1 MLILHR
7 PRDRPQPPGTV
18 VGMTSELLHGLNDN
32 QRQAV
37 LHAGSHL
44 LVLAGPGS
52 GKTRVLT
59 HRIAHFIENGTRPN
73 AVLAVTFTNKA
84 AAEMRERLGRL
95 MGEDAS
101 SAIWAGTFH
110 SMCAR
115 MLRFEHNA
123 ANLPRDFQIIDAQ
136 DAQRLVAN
144 IILEKGLAQDRNDA
158 TSTARDVK
166 DKISYAKNT
175 LAPPISALTS
185 SDFDVYT
192 AYEERLQKMKALDFD
207 DLLVRA
213 LEFLSSGTAEAARW
227 KNRFEHVLV
236 DEFQDTN
243 AVQLRIVQLFAENA
257 HVTAVGDAAQ
267 SIYSWRGAD
276 HTGVTR
282 FEASFSPS
290 VTIALGENYRST
302 PEIVAVCQ
310 AILDAEEDA
319 PYRLQ
324 LSTENASGAKVALRE
339 CDDDRDEASYIVA
352 EIRKSQRQNAEHAVL
367 VRTAAQTR
375 SLEAELV
382 LNRIPYVI
390 VGGLKFYE
398 RAEIRDAIA
407 YLRTAVY
414 SCDTIS
420 FARAVASPRRGVGEK
435 TIQEIEQLALASGD
449 LHAELE
455 TYTGRSKRGVEEF
468 TSVMN
473 TLAEEATTGTATSV
487 VSLLVEKVLKPHLA
501 TIPDSQT
508 RVENLDQLI
517 AAAGEFQKGITT
529 TGELVSELD
538 GLAAL
543 AAFLEHVALVSAGDD
558 TAADCVQIMTMHAA
572 KGREFPVVFV
582 AGLEESIL
590 PHVRASNSPEE
601 LSEERRLFYVACSRA
616 EKRLH
621 LTFARQRFLF
631 GQVREQRRSRFLGD
645 VAHLDVIDQQR
656 APNRKA
662 PWTDAHRSRPVG
674 TGAWA
679 KAHTTP
685 PAPPR
690 KIREHTAPAGPR
702 LPLDEATNGVRV
714 SHPSFGDGVIVSAT
728 HKEVVIDFD
737 GKRRTLSLELAPLTK
752 L

>member
-1 MLILHR
+1 
-7 PRDRPQPPGTV
+7 
-18 VGMTSELLHGLNDN
+18 MTSDLLHGLNEN

-37 LHAGSHL
+37 LHDGSNL

-59 HRIAHFIENGTRPN
+59 HRIAHFVESGTRPH
-73 AVLAVTFTNKA
+73 AILAVTFTNKA
-84 AAEMRERLGRL
+84 AAEMRERLARL
-95 MGEDAS
+95 MGDSAA

-115 MLRFEHNA
+115 MLRFEHTA
-123 ANLPRDFQIIDAQ
+123 AQLPRDFQIIDAQ

-144 IILEKGLAQDRNDA
+144 IVLEKGLAADRNDA

-166 DKISYAKNT
+166 DRISYAKNT
-175 LAPPISALTS
+175 LAPIADAMSE
-185 SDFDVYT
+185 SDFAVYT
-192 AYEERLQKMKALDFD
+192 TYEERLRKMKALDFD

-213 LEFLSSGTAEAARW
+213 LEFLSSGTAEAERW
-227 KNRFEHVLV
+227 KNRFEYVLV

-243 AVQLRIVQLFAENA
+243 AVQLRIVQLFSENSY
-257 HVTAVGDAAQ
+257 VTAVGDAAQ

-290 VTIALGENYRST
+290 VTIPLGENYRST

-310 AILDAEEDA
+310 AILDAEDDA
-319 PYRLQ
+319 PYRLE
-324 LSTENASGAKVALRE
+324 LSTGNPSGAKVALRE
-339 CDDDRDEASYIVA
+339 CDDDRDEAAYIVS
-352 EIRKSQRQNAEHAVL
+352 EIRRSNRTHAEHAVL

-375 SLEAELV
+375 SIEAELV

-414 SCDTIS
+414 ECDILS
-420 FARAVASPRRGVGEK
+420 FARAVATPRRGVGEK
-435 TIQEIEQLALASGD
+435 TIQEIEHLALTSGD
-449 LHAELE
+449 LHDVLE
-455 TYTGRSKRGVEEF
+455 SYAGRSKRGIEEF
-468 TSVMN
+468 KAV
-473 TLAEEATTGTATSV
+473 LDEICREASSGSATDA
-487 VSLLVEKVLKPHLA
+487 VSYLVEKVLKPHLA
-501 TIPDSQT
+501 TVPESQT

-538 GLAAL
+538 GLSAL
-543 AAFLEHVALVSAGDD
+543 AALLEHIALVSAGDD
-558 TAADCVQIMTMHAA
+558 STADCVQIMTMHAA
-572 KGREFPVVFV
+572 KGLEFPVVFV
-582 AGLEESIL
+582 AGLEVSIL
-590 PHVRASNSPEE
+590 PHVRASNSPED

-631 GQVREQRRSRFLGD
+631 GQVREQRRSRFISD
-645 VAHLDVIDQQR
+645 INHLDVVEQHR

-674 TGAWA
+674 AGSWA
-679 KAHTTP
+679 KAHTAQPT
-685 PAPPR
+685 PPR
-690 KIREHTAPAGPR
+690 KIRESQPPSGPR
-702 LPLDEATNGVRV
+702 LSATDATTGVRV
-714 SHPSFGDGVIVSAT
+714 AHPSFGEGTVVSST
-728 HKEVVIDFD
+728 HKEVVIDFS
-737 GKRRTLSLELAPLTK
+737 GKRRTLSLEIAPLT
-752 L
+752 LL

>member
-1 MLILHR
+1 
-7 PRDRPQPPGTV
+7 
-18 VGMTSELLHGLNDN
+18 MTSELLNGLNDN

-37 LHAGSHL
+37 LHDGSHL

-59 HRIAHFIENGTRPN
+59 HRIAHFVEAGARPN
-73 AVLAVTFTNKA
+73 AILAVTFTNKA
-84 AAEMRERLGRL
+84 ASEMRERLGRL

-101 SAIWAGTFH
+101 GAIWAGTFH

-115 MLRFEHNA
+115 MLRFEHA
-123 ANLPRDFQIIDAQ
+123 AAQLPRDFQIIDAQ

-144 IILEKGLAQDRNDA
+144 IIMEKGLAQDRNDA

-166 DKISYAKNT
+166 DRISYAKNT
-175 LAPPISALTS
+175 LAPPSTALNP
-185 SDFDVYT
+185 SDFDVYST
-192 AYEERLQKMKALDFD
+192 YEERLRKMKALDFD

-243 AVQLRIVQLFAENA
+243 AVQLRIVQLFSENA
-257 HVTAVGDAAQ
+257 FVTAVGDAAQ

-282 FEASFSPS
+282 FESSFSPS
-290 VTIALGENYRST
+290 ITIPLGENYRST

-319 PYRLQ
+319 PYRLE
-324 LSTENASGAKVALRE
+324 LSTENPSGAKVALRE
-339 CDDDRDEASYIVA
+339 CDDDRDEASYIVS
-352 EIRKSQRQNAEHAVL
+352 EIRRSKRQNAEHAVL

-414 SCDTIS
+414 ECDVIS
-420 FARAVASPRRGVGEK
+420 FARAVATPRRGVGEK

-455 TYTGRSKRGVEEF
+455 SYTGRSKKGIDEF
-468 TSVMN
+468 KTVVN
-473 TLAEEATTGTATSV
+473 NIAEEANASSAANAV
-487 VSLLVEKVLKPHLA
+487 AYLVEKVLKPHLA

-590 PHVRASNSPEE
+590 PHVRASNSQEE

-621 LTFARQRFLF
+621 LTYARQRFLF
-631 GQVREQRRSRFLGD
+631 GQVREQRRSRFVYD
-645 VAHLDVIDQQR
+645 VTHLDVVEQLR

-674 TGAWA
+674 TGSWA
-679 KAHTTP
+679 TAHASP

-690 KIREHTAPAGPR
+690 KLRENTAPSGPR
-702 LPLDEATNGVRV
+702 LSLDEAAPGTRV
-714 SHPSFGDGVIVSAT
+714 THPSFGEGSIVTANN
-728 HKEVVIDFD
+728 KEVVIDFS